1 MKGAIRQ
8 TGEQTV
14 KVIQFPVVALLLLVG
29 LGVGFTSA
37 QARVNQPPIAN
48 AAPDQT
54 VNEGSTVQLHPVMK
68 MEVIP

>member
-1 MKGAIRQ
+1 M
-8 TGEQTV
+8 

-37 QARVNQPPIAN
+37 QAQVNHAPVAN
-48 AAPDQT
+48 AGQDQT